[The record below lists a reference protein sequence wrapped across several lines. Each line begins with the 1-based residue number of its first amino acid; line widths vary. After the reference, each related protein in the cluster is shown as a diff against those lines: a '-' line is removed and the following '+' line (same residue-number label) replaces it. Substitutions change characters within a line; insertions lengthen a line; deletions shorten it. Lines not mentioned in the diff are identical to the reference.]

1 MSRSYSPDPLSA
13 SRGQSPEPPRSPAS
27 QHDLEPAQEVG
38 RSDSTDSQPR
48 SDETQEAPKTEARV
62 VEPRKPYEYR
72 SRTYTLRGSEI
83 RAMTDIG
90 TFRAVAA
97 KDLEEFIY
105 RGDKKHMEADF
116 TNLRTQRLI
125 SEREI
130 PHAETSP
137 RRLLALTKEGR
148 HLLAAIEAVSKD
160 QVIYHGFTKPR
171 EAHHDADL
179 YRLYQRGLEKV
190 NRAGGAKTRVLL
202 DSELKRLLYRDLA
215 RAGRLGDPNTD
226 KADIAERHGLRVVRG
241 RIPVPDLRIEYE
253 TSDHEAAR
261 VDLELAT
268 EHYRFKNI
276 AQKVRAGFSIYAR
289 AQDAP
294 NLRRVLEQ
302 REITA
307 EILSL

>member
-1 MSRSYSPDPLSA
+1 MSRSYSPEEMA
-13 SRGQSPEPPRSPAS
+13 GSRGQSLQTIGGLPTPHSHEQRRESGPGVA
-27 QHDLEPAQEVG
+27 A
-38 RSDSTDSQPR
+38 DSQPR
-48 SDETQEAPKTEARV
+48 PDETPETPKTEARV

-72 SRTYTLRGSEI
+72 SRTYTLRSSEI
-83 RAMTDIG
+83 DVMTDIG
-90 TFRAVAA
+90 KFRAVAA

-105 RGDKKHMEADF
+105 RGDRKHMEADL
-116 TNLRTQRLI
+116 TNLRKQRLI

-130 PHAETSP
+130 PHEDRSP
-137 RRLLALTKEGR
+137 RRLLALTEEGR
-148 HLLAAIEAVSKD
+148 RLLIATKTVPKRQAIYD
-160 QVIYHGFTKPR
+160 GFTKPR

-179 YRLYQRGLEKV
+179 YRLYQRGRDRV
-190 NRAGGAKTRVLL
+190 NREGGKNIRVIL
-202 DSELKRLLYRDLA
+202 DSELKKILYRDLA
-215 RAGRLGDPNTD
+215 RPQTADSETA
-226 KADIAERHGLRVVRG
+226 KSDIAERHGLREVRG

-253 TSDHEAAR
+253 TPDHETTR
-261 VDLELAT
+261 IDLELAT

-289 AQDAP
+289 AQDVP

>member
-1 MSRSYSPDPLSA
+1 MSRSYSPEEMA
-13 SRGQSPEPPRSPAS
+13 GSRGQPL
-27 QHDLEPAQEVG
+27 QTIGDLPTPHGHEQRRESGPGVG
-38 RSDSTDSQPR
+38 ADSQPR
-48 SDETQEAPKTEARV
+48 PDDTPETPKSEARV

-72 SRTYTLRGSEI
+72 SRTYKLRSSEI
-83 RAMTDIG
+83 EVMTDIG
-90 TFRAVAA
+90 KFRAVAA
-97 KDLEEFIY
+97 KDLDEFIY
-105 RGDKKHMEADF
+105 RGDRKHMEADL
-116 TNLRTQRLI
+116 TNLRKQRLI

-148 HLLAAIEAVSKD
+148 HLLIATKTVPKRQA
-160 QVIYHGFTKPR
+160 IYHGFTKPR

-179 YRLYQRGLEKV
+179 YRLYQRGRDRV
-190 NRAGGAKTRVLL
+190 NREGGKNVRVIL
-202 DSELKRLLYRDLA
+202 DSELKKILYRDLA
-215 RAGRLGDPNTD
+215 RAGQTTD
-226 KADIAERHGLRVVRG
+226 SGTAKSDIAERHGLHQVRG

-253 TSDHEAAR
+253 TPDQETAR
-261 VDLELAT
+261 IDLELAT

-289 AQDAP
+289 AQDVP

-307 EILSL
+307 EILTL

>member
-1 MSRSYSPDPLSA
+1 
-13 SRGQSPEPPRSPAS
+13 
-27 QHDLEPAQEVG
+27 
-38 RSDSTDSQPR
+38 
-48 SDETQEAPKTEARV
+48 
-62 VEPRKPYEYR
+62 
-72 SRTYTLRGSEI
+72 
-83 RAMTDIG
+83 MTDIG
-90 TFRAVAA
+90 KFRAVAA

-105 RGDKKHMEADF
+105 RGDRKHMEADL
-116 TNLRTQRLI
+116 TNLRKQRLI

-130 PHAETSP
+130 PHDETSP

-148 HLLAAIEAVSKD
+148 HLLIATKTVPKLQAIYD
-160 QVIYHGFTKPR
+160 GFTKPR

-179 YRLYQRGLEKV
+179 YRLYQRGRDRV
-190 NRAGGAKTRVLL
+190 NREGGKNIRVIL
-202 DSELKRLLYRDLA
+202 DSELKKILYRELA
-215 RAGRLGDPNTD
+215 RAGQIGDSGTA
-226 KADIAERHGLRVVRG
+226 KSDIAERHGLREVRG

-253 TSDHEAAR
+253 TPNQETAR
-261 VDLELAT
+261 IDLELAT

-289 AQDAP
+289 AQDVP

>member
-13 SRGQSPEPPRSPAS
+13 SRGQSPESPRNQAS
-27 QHDLEPAQEVG
+27 QHDLERAHEVS
-38 RSDSTDSQPR
+38 RSDSADSQPR
-48 SDETQEAPKTEARV
+48 LDQAPRGREPQAHAVEAR
-62 VEPRKPYEYR
+62 RPYQYR

-90 TFRAVAA
+90 TFRALAA

-105 RGDKKHMEADF
+105 RGDKQHMEADL
-116 TNLRTQRLI
+116 TNLRRQRLI

-130 PHAETSP
+130 PHTETSP

-148 HLLAAIEAVSKD
+148 HLLATIEAVPK
-160 QVIYHGFTKPR
+160 QQAIYHGFIKPR
-171 EAHHDADL
+171 EAHHDTDL

-190 NRAGGAKTRVLL
+190 NRTGGTKTRVLL
-202 DSELKRLLYRDLA
+202 DSELKKLLYRDLA
-215 RAGRLGDPNTD
+215 RAERLGDSNTD
-226 KADIAERHGLRVVRG
+226 KANIAERHGLRVVRG
-241 RIPVPDLRIEYE
+241 KIPVPDLRIEYE
-253 TSDHEAAR
+253 TADHEAAR